1 MAILAAKKS
10 ATAAFRPGLGLP
22 YEWTLAEAAG
32 MTLGVDDVATPRTI
46 RFIDCNAYCAER
58 VLRIW
63 QGADVG
69 TLASLPYATISYVW
83 EGNHKPPVSSSLAV
97 EGAED
102 GDRLSLE
109 VLHTVCS
116 VVLRRGIPYIW
127 IDRLCIMQ
135 KLEDDKH
142 WQIRNM
148 ATIYRSCRICIVLP
162 GGVGGFVCVSE
173 RTSWIERSW
182 TLQETLLP
190 EKVLCIV
197 IWELGGG

>member
-1 MAILAAKKS
+1 
-10 ATAAFRPGLGLP
+10 
-22 YEWTLAEAAG
+22 
-32 MTLGVDDVATPRTI
+32 MTLGVDDVATPLTI

-63 QGADVG
+63 QGADVEK
-69 TLASLPYATISYVW
+69 LASLPYATISYVW
-83 EGNHKPPVSSSLAV
+83 KGNRKPPVSSSLAV

-116 VVLRRGIPYIW
+116 IALRKGIQYIW
-127 IDRLCIMQ
+127 LDRLCIMQ
-135 KLEDDKH
+135 KLKDDKH

-148 ATIYRSCRICIVLP
+148 AAIYRSCRTCIVLP
-162 GGVGGFVCVSE
+162 GGIGGFVGVSE
-173 RTSWIERSW
+173 RTSWIQRSW

-190 EKVLCIV
+190 PDVICIV
-197 IWELGGG
+197 GWELGRG